1 MAGSRL
7 SDHEVSLRELN
18 AKVEAC
24 TMKAVCGRS
33 YVLVAE
39 LTQWLRSRIH
49 SDKSTTQVGRLLMT
63 AYRDQIVPSST
74 EQLSEKDNCSLL
86 VFCILLLIGKGHL
99 IEQFRRH
106 NILDKHLPIP
116 HQQLRTKLQ
125 DARIPDAIHL
135 AASFDEKQWPFCPA
149 KFDLHSGQEYNEHKI
164 LPICKKVK
172 INEKGGTAQLWQIE
186 IKEEFVGDR
195 LKEAVAFSRY
205 NCSLSETEPDWRY
218 EFALKSFEDGSM
230 EIYKNERRAF
240 DALRKHNGMVRFLA
254 DYTHA
259 EKRHE
264 GIQGRPK
271 VLGNQDDPVTRNTF
285 NLLLEFGEFDLDEFF
300 AQRLPPVLQAETDQ
314 FWRALFEV
322 ADALDGIHNLRVDIH
337 GFIRELHGWHADIKP
352 DNILSV
358 QGRFKLADPGFAK
371 FVEKGDKD
379 PEEFVLGGTETYGAP
394 ERHPGRRG
402 TISAVSQTI
411 DIWSLGCVFSI
422 AATWVV
428 FGYPGIQQFRKV
440 REKAISGII
449 SAPFNHQHP
458 QRSTSIS
465 AGDYFHDGRQVLDVV
480 TGWHKVLR
488 NALRKTDTVTSR
500 LLDLVDRKMLLGS
513 ASSRIKAKEL
523 SVELKSIIFQSE
535 TGPRVEMPAN
545 ILETL
550 LETDED
556 AASLVPLGI
565 EAEQPEKLS
574 GPDKRKARKSRL
586 MEQPLMKTAHRS
598 EGLKS
603 VLASY
608 HAQPVLHPTAATN
621 ARTIS
626 ASNTADSLQPSHP
639 TSSRDN
645 VKASLGTVGH
655 PHDSAH
661 SFFPTKAPKQGVRT
675 PKTHTPQ
682 DVFQAWEEVERRNKN
697 NILKKER
704 KDKLLTKYFGN
715 RDLVCLLDPSSLLI
729 RMKPD
734 SDIAKKFLVDNGESM
749 KPHWPA
755 TKFLL
760 RTLRYK
766 VAGQDEDG
774 LDLSFTM
781 GRQKLENEKSTSS
794 KWEKIMKEA
803 EPMSEAR
810 TDMKT
815 PLNEILKGF
824 LEKVTHVRQRKR
836 YQPSITY
843 RRLTLIILTDGIWA
857 GMGNKQN
864 AVNDVIVNVVK
875 KIEVQIGDLVDR
887 PISIEFIQFGYDQEA
902 TYRLRRLDTDMKW
915 KGIPDIIDTEHA
927 TGDVNKML
935 VGSFVEE
942 YDDEDEEDQ
951 MQDPMTPL
959 NQTASP
965 DELSY
970 TSSPPGS
977 SSRSPTNRATLPP
990 EPSFFVSRPTAEL

>member
-1 MAGSRL
+1 MAGKQL
-7 SDHEVSLRELN
+7 SDHEISLRELK
-18 AKVEAC
+18 AKIGAC
-24 TMKAVCGRS
+24 TMEAVCGRS

-63 AYRDQIVPSST
+63 AYPDQILPSST
-74 EQLSEKDNCSLL
+74 EQLWEKDNCSLL

-99 IEQFRRH
+99 IDDFRRH
-106 NILDKHLPIP
+106 DILDKHLPIP

-125 DARIPDAIHL
+125 DFRIPDAIRL
-135 AASFDEKQWPFCPA
+135 AADFDEKQWPFCPA

-186 IKEEFVGDR
+186 VKEEFVGHR

-218 EFALKSFEDGSM
+218 EFALKTFEDGSM
-230 EIYKNERRAF
+230 DIFKNERRAF
-240 DALRKHNGMVRFLA
+240 DALPEHNGMVRFLA
-254 DYTHA
+254 DYSHA
-259 EKRHE
+259 ERRHNDT
-264 GIQGRPK
+264 QGQSK
-271 VLGNQDDPVTRNTF
+271 VLGNQDDPMTRNTF
-285 NLLLEFGEFDLDEFF
+285 NLLLEFGEVDLDEFF
-300 AQRLPPVLQAETDQ
+300 AQRLPPVLQDETDQ
-314 FWRALFEV
+314 FWRALFEI
-322 ADALDGIHNLRVDIH
+322 ADALDGIHNLRINIH
-337 GFIRELHGWHADIKP
+337 GFIRELDGWHADIKP

-371 FVEKGDKD
+371 FVEKGEKD

-411 DIWSLGCVFSI
+411 DIWSLACVFSI

-449 SAPFNHQHP
+449 SAPFHYQYP

-465 AGDYFHDGRQVLDVV
+465 AGDYFHDGRQVLNVV
-480 TGWHKVLR
+480 TDWHKVLR

-500 LLDLVDRKMLLGS
+500 LLDLVDQKMLLGS
-513 ASSRIKAKEL
+513 ASSRIKAKDLSIEL
-523 SVELKSIIFQSE
+523 ENIVHRSE
-535 TGPRVEMPAN
+535 KGPRVEMPAN
-545 ILETL
+545 ILKTL
-550 LETDED
+550 LETDQD
-556 AASLVPLGI
+556 AASLVSLETDPK
-565 EAEQPEKLS
+565 QPEQMS

-586 MEQPLMKTAHRS
+586 MGQPLMKTAHRS
-598 EGLKS
+598 EGLQS

-608 HAQPVLHPTAATN
+608 HAQPVRHPTADAN
-621 ARTIS
+621 ARTICTS
-626 ASNTADSLQPSHP
+626 DTADGSQPSHP
-639 TSSRDN
+639 PSAQNNAR
-645 VKASLGTVGH
+645 ASIGAVGYS
-655 PHDSAH
+655 HDAGH
-661 SFFPTKAPKQGVRT
+661 SFFPSEAQKKGTRT

-682 DVFQAWEEVERRNKN
+682 DVFSAWEEVERRNKN
-697 NILKKER
+697 NILRKER
-704 KDKLLTKYFGN
+704 KDKLLTRYFGN
-715 RDLVCLLDPSSLLI
+715 RDLVCLLEPSALI
-729 RMKPD
+729 IRTRPD
-734 SDIAKKFLVDNGESM
+734 SDFAKKFLVDNGESM
-749 KPHWPA
+749 KPHWA
-755 TKFLL
+755 GTKYLL
-760 RTLRYK
+760 RTLVHK
-766 VAGQDEDG
+766 VAGQDENG

-781 GRQKLENEKSTSS
+781 GPQKLENEKSNSS

-815 PLNEILKGF
+815 PLHEILKSY
-824 LEKVTHVRQRKR
+824 LEHVTHVRQRKHR
-836 YQPSITY
+836 QPSTTY

-864 AVNDVIVNVVK
+864 AVNHIIVNMVK
-875 KIEVQIGDLVDR
+875 KIQVQIGDLVDR
-887 PISIEFIQFGYDQEA
+887 PISIEFVQFGNDQEA
-902 TYRLRRLDTDMKW
+902 TYRLRRLDTGMEW
-915 KGIPDIIDTEHA
+915 EGIPDIIDTEHA

-935 VGSFVEE
+935 LGSFVEE

-951 MQDPMTPL
+951 MQDPKTPL
-959 NQTASP
+959 KQTTSP

-977 SSRSPTNRATLPP
+977 SSKSSTNRPTLPP
-990 EPSFFVSRPTAEL
+990 EPSFFISRPTG